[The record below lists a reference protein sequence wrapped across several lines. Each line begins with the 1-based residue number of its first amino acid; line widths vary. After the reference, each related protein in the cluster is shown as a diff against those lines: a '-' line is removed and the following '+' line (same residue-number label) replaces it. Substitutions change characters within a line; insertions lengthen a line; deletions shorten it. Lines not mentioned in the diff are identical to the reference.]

1 MQSCC
6 IVLSFRGGT
15 QILGVLRSYGL
26 KLAAFFSTTLSKGI
40 QVCWTGTLV
49 YQSGKYACCSQRYK
63 H

>member
-49 YQSGKYACCSQRYK
+49 YQSGKYA
-63 H
+63 